1 MLFYTKKM
9 YKKCTFVKKG
19 VLHFFNIFL
28 LYTLSMKNIT
38 KYSLLYIE
46 DEAYLRK
53 AVVNYLE
60 DEFNIIYEAS
70 NGVEGLKIYK
80 NKKPDI
86 IITDVEMPQ
95 MNGLEFCTKVREQDL
110 TTPIIIMTAYSHTE
124 YLLKATELN
133 LIKYLIKPIDEELL
147 EEALKVCFERI
158 ESKKPSVLNLG
169 ESYLYDS
176 FNHTLSKEKN
186 LIHLTTLQSK
196 LLDILIKNQGRVVSY
211 EQLEN
216 SLWYN
221 NGMSMEALRC
231 LVRDIR
237 KVSHKKIIENISK
250 TGYRVHLDG

>member
-1 MLFYTKKM
+1 MIFYTKKM

-19 VLHFFNIFL
+19 FLHFFNIFL
-28 LYTLSMKNIT
+28 LYTLGMKNT
-38 KYSLLYIE
+38 TQYSLLYIE

-53 AVVNYLE
+53 AVVAYFE
-60 DEFNIIYEAS
+60 DEFDVIYEAS
-70 NGVEGLKIYK
+70 NGVEGLEIYK
-80 NKKPDI
+80 TKKPDI
-86 IITDVEMPQ
+86 IITDIEMPH
-95 MNGLEFCTKVREQDL
+95 MNGLEFCSKVREQDL
-110 TTPIIIMTAYSHTE
+110 TTPIIVMTAYSHTE

-169 ESYLYDS
+169 ESCFYDT
-176 FNHTLSKEKN
+176 FNHTLVKDKE
-186 LIHLTTLQSK
+186 LLHLTALQSK

-221 NGMSMEALRC
+221 DGMSMEALRC

-250 TGYRVHLDG
+250 IGYRVHLDG

>member
-1 MLFYTKKM
+1 
-9 YKKCTFVKKG
+9 
-19 VLHFFNIFL
+19 
-28 LYTLSMKNIT
+28 MKNTI

-46 DEAYLRK
+46 DEEYLRK
-53 AVVNYLE
+53 AVVSYFE
-60 DEFNIIYEAS
+60 DEFRVIYEAS
-70 NGVEGLKIYK
+70 NGIEALEIYK
-80 NKKPDI
+80 NEKPDI
-86 IITDVEMPQ
+86 IITDIEMPQ
-95 MNGLEFCTKVREQDL
+95 MNGLKFCATIRQTDL
-110 TTPIIIMTAYSHTE
+110 TTPIIIMTAYSDTE

-158 ESKKPSVLNLG
+158 ESKEPSVLNLG
-169 ESYLYDS
+169 DSYLYDS
-176 FNHTLSKEKN
+176 FNHTLSKDKK

-221 NGMSMEALRC
+221 DGMSMEALRC

-250 TGYRVHLDG
+250 MGYRVNIDG

>member
-1 MLFYTKKM
+1 
-9 YKKCTFVKKG
+9 
-19 VLHFFNIFL
+19 
-28 LYTLSMKNIT
+28 MKNTI

-53 AVVNYLE
+53 AVVSYFE
-60 DEFNIIYEAS
+60 DEFSVIYEAS
-70 NGVEGLKIYK
+70 NGIEALEIYK
-80 NKKPDI
+80 KEKPDI
-86 IITDVEMPQ
+86 IITDIEMPQ
-95 MNGLEFCTKVREQDL
+95 MNGLEFCEQIRQTDL
-110 TTPIIIMTAYSHTE
+110 TTPIIIMTAYSHTP

-158 ESKKPSVLNLG
+158 TSKKPSVLDLG
-169 ESYLYDS
+169 DSYLYDS
-176 FNHTLSKEKN
+176 FNHTLSKEN
-186 LIHLTTLQSK
+186 QLIRLTSLQSK
-196 LLDILIKNQGRVVSY
+196 LVYILIKNQGRVVSY

-221 NGMSMEALRC
+221 GGMSMEALRC

-250 TGYRVHLDG
+250 MGYRVNINV